1 MGNVPLPPNQQV
13 LSDAYY
19 AGAMADVYFYFFF
32 MDQNERRALNNDSS
46 T

>member
-19 AGAMADVYFYFFF
+19 AGAMADVYFYFFYGPK
-32 MDQNERRALNNDSS
+32 RATSFEQ
-46 T
+46 